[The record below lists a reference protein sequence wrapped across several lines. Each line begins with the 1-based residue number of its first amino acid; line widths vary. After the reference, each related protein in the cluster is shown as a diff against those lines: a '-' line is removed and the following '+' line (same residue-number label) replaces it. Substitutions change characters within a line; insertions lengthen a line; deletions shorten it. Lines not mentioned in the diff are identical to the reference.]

1 MDDGSL
7 RFKFVAPRENGS
19 MLSRDLTGCGT
30 VLDIDLMPDIAQS
43 RGNIAASNYHAA
55 KRRTKSKQEVTWQVA
70 EK

>member
-1 MDDGSL
+1 MGVCALSSL
-7 RFKFVAPRENGS
+7 LLGKMVQ
-19 MLSRDLTGCGT
+19 SRDLTGCGT

-43 RGNIAASNYHAA
+43 RENIAASNYHAA